1 MNIGKKGLV
10 LLSAGGLLI
19 GGLGFVGAQTQSGGN
34 SGTITSD
41 AVTSDA
47 TTSDAA
53 AQSESG
59 QDGSLQRRYGLGRG
73 FGSGFGRGHERGH
86 GRGGVGGLPFGRV
99 ALGTTMTLSFYDT
112 DPGASGGAGT
122 PTQTLNF
129 VYGQDSEAAFA
140 QSFAEARANASY
152 MTAEVGEQTQTLELP
167 STDTSTSGTSNSN
180 DGDRHGGIYG
190 LGEGSSVTATF
201 YDGDPTG
208 NAQTLQTLNFTYG
221 QDSEAGFANDFAD
234 AAEEAACVT
243 ITTSP
248 RTYTVDLSA
257 AAENRDSR
265 QHNQHRGGHRR

>member
-10 LLSAGGLLI
+10 VLSAGSLLI

-53 AQSESG
+53 AQSEFG
-59 QDGSLQRRYGLGRG
+59 QDGLLQRQRRLGRG
-73 FGSGFGRGHERGH
+73 FGSGFGQGHERGH
-86 GRGGVGGLPFGRV
+86 GGVGGLPFGRV

-140 QSFAEARANASY
+140 QSFAEARENASY
-152 MTAEVGEQTQTLELP
+152 VTVEVGEQTQTLELSATGEQRRGGRLRGALP
-167 STDTSTSGTSNSN
+167 HSLTEGGTV
-180 DGDRHGGIYG
+180 
-190 LGEGSSVTATF
+190 EAVF
-201 YDGDPTG
+201 YDGDPAE

-234 AAEEAACVT
+234 AAEEAPYVT

-248 RTYTVDLSA
+248 QTYTVDLSA
-257 AAENRDSR
+257 VAEGRDSG